1 MCAQATCSSSV
12 RLARSVVSDIGEE
25 AASASG
31 GLLDIARCNE
41 HNAERDTHRVIKRHH
56 LMLDVPV
63 RRLGSGILDLP
74 ILHLRDWLQMLLKRN
89 LFHIIAGLKSPNE
102 KRQEA
107 ILKSFWQ
114 QYKICN
120 GGHPVYELAQRGKL
134 CLERTAP
141 LLVHGDEGRGRRRV
155 PFLVTGYFSLLGQGS
170 HPADRAKSSAAA
182 AEGKRVRKP
191 YLKLRPNFKGH
202 SFTTRFLQVPRL
214 TIIKLYWCSCFL
226 CSL

>member
-31 GLLDIARCNE
+31 RLLEIARCNE
-41 HNAERDTHRVIKRHH
+41 HNAERDTHRVAKRHH

-63 RRLGSGILDLP
+63 RRLDTGILDLP
-74 ILHLRDWLQMLLKRN
+74 VLHLGDWLQMLLKKN
-89 LFHIIAGLKSPNE
+89 LCHIIAGLKSPNE

-114 QYKICN
+114 QYKMCN
-120 GGHPVYELAQRGKL
+120 GSHPVYELERQGKL
-134 CLERTAP
+134 CLERIAP
-141 LLVHGDEGRGRRRV
+141 LLLHGDEGRGRRRV
-155 PFLVTGYFSLLGQGS
+155 PFLVSGYFSILGRGT

-182 AEGKRVRKP
+182 AAGKRVQKP
-191 YLKLRPNFKGH
+191 YLKVRPNFKGH
-202 SFTTRFLQVPRL
+202 SFTTRFLQVPRI
-214 TIIKLYWCSCFL
+214 TIIKLC
-226 CSL
+226 